1 MTASKFYIAIDLY
14 LNGEYETTMYYT
26 DFDSLVRDMDIKFHV
41 DDFEDIQDVI
51 DFLND
56 QDTDDVQYLFEFSSR
71 DWEFKAA

>member
-1 MTASKFYIAIDLY
+1 MLAIDLY
-14 LNGEYETTMYYT
+14 LNGEYETTMYYI

-41 DDFEDIQDVI
+41 DDFEDVQDVI

-56 QDTDDVQYLFEFSSR
+56 QDTDAIQYLFEINSR

>member
-1 MTASKFYIAIDLY
+1 MLAIDIY

-41 DDFEDIQDVI
+41 DDFEDVQDVI

-56 QDTDDVQYLFEFSSR
+56 QDTDAIQYLFEINSR
-71 DWEFKAA
+71 DWEFKAS

>member
-1 MTASKFYIAIDLY
+1 MLAIDLY
-14 LNGEYETTMYYT
+14 LNGEHETTMYYT

-56 QDTDDVQYLFEFSSR
+56 QDTDAIQYLFEFNAR
-71 DWEFKAA
+71 DWEFKAT

>member
-1 MTASKFYIAIDLY
+1 MIAIDIY

-26 DFDSLVRDMDIKFHV
+26 DFDMLVRDMDIKFHV

-56 QDTDDVQYLFEFSSR
+56 QDTDVIQYLFEIDSR
-71 DWEFKAA
+71 DWEFKAV

>member
-1 MTASKFYIAIDLY
+1 MLAIDLY

-41 DDFEDIQDVI
+41 DDFEDVQDVI

-56 QDTDDVQYLFEFSSR
+56 QDTDAIQYLFEINSR

>member
-41 DDFEDIQDVI
+41 DDFEDVQDVV

>member
-56 QDTDDVQYLFEFSSR
+56 QDTDDVQYLFEFNSR

>member
-1 MTASKFYIAIDLY
+1 MLAIDIY

-41 DDFEDIQDVI
+41 DDFEDVQDVI

-56 QDTDDVQYLFEFSSR
+56 QDTDAIQYLFEINSR

>member
-41 DDFEDIQDVI
+41 DDFEDVQDVI

-56 QDTDDVQYLFEFSSR
+56 QDTDAIQYLFEINSR